1 MIDSFHVHFAEWA
14 DVRSGG
20 EMLRLLG
27 LTALLM
33 GVAGFVF
40 AGIQT
45 APEIDA
51 STGVAALTLLSG
63 GLIVLRA
70 RRRKQ

>member
-1 MIDSFHVHFAEWA
+1 
-14 DVRSGG
+14 
-20 EMLRLLG
+20 MLRLLG

-33 GVAGFVF
+33 GVAGFAF

-63 GLIVLRA
+63 GLIVLRFA
-70 RRRKQ
+70 AESSSTQGIMAP